1 MTLEWAP
8 LIPLPLLAL
17 LALVLIATGLATL
30 LGRKGS
36 VLLRLLAGTL
46 LILALANP
54 SIVREEREKLKDVAV
69 LLIDRSG
76 SQSLSVRETQTNLAL
91 AEVKKNLATLPNFDV
106 RVVETTPA
114 GENGTRLF
122 AALESALSD
131 VPPERI
137 AGAILVTDG
146 IIHDIPNT
154 LNALGFRAPLHTLIT
169 GLPVERD
176 RRIELLDAPRF
187 GIVGK
192 QQTVR
197 LRVTDNTGNE
207 PVLVKLRRDG
217 KPAGEGRVQPGQTLS
232 LPVQI
237 THSGANVIELEAEEA
252 PGELTGINNKA
263 TIIIDGVRD
272 KMRVLLVSGEPNP
285 GERTWRNTLKSDAS
299 VELIHFTILRPPEKQ
314 DGTPVSELSLIAFPT
329 RELFETKIDDFDL
342 IIFDRYTQQSIL
354 PLAYLQNIV
363 RYVRNGGALFVS
375 AGPEFAGPDGL
386 AGTPLQAI
394 LPATPDGQMAEK
406 PFRPQITEIGAKHPV
421 TQTLPGSGSPPEW
434 GEWTRQILSQSTQG
448 SVVMSGDNAQP
459 LLVLNREGKGRV
471 ALLLSDHAWLWARN
485 FRGGGPYL
493 DLLRNTVH
501 WLMKEPQLE
510 EEALRASAKPGTL
523 VIERRTMADSV
534 GALSL
539 TSPSGAKQSVTL
551 EQVGPGLWRREIP
564 ISELGLYRVDDGA
577 LTGFASV
584 GPANPLEFQDVL
596 SSTNPMSTLSAAS
609 GGSVR
614 RIAPATLSGSAVTV
628 TLPSIIRTTG
638 TGPLSGSDFIALRDT
653 QSSVVRGTALWPLLL
668 GLAGLTLLLAGLL
681 GPWLVESRLGR
692 GRRL

>member
-91 AEVKKNLATLPNFDV
+91 AEVKKNLATLPNLEI
-106 RVVETTPA
+106 RVVETTSA

-523 VIERRTMADSV
+523 VIERRTMADNV

-614 RIAPATLSGSAVTV
+614 RIAPATSSASAVTV

-668 GLAGLTLLLAGLL
+668 GLAGLILLLAGLL

>member
-36 VLLRLLAGTL
+36 VQLRLLAGTL

-54 SIVREEREKLKDVAV
+54 SIVREERENLKDVAV

-91 AEVKKNLATLPNFDV
+91 AEVKKRLATLPNLDI

-146 IIHDIPNT
+146 VIHDIPNT

-299 VELIHFTILRPPEKQ
+299 VDLIHFTILRPPEKQ

-434 GEWTRQILSQSTQG
+434 GEWTRQILAQSTQG

-523 VIERRTMADSV
+523 IIERRTMADSV

-539 TSPSGAKQSVTL
+539 TSPSGTKQSVTL

-596 SSTNPMSTLSAAS
+596 SSTTPMSTLSAAS

-614 RIAPATLSGSAVTV
+614 RIAPATSSGSAVTV
-628 TLPSIIRTTG
+628 TLPSIIRTAS
-638 TGPLSGSDFIALRDT
+638 TGPMSGSDFIALRDT

-692 GRRL
+692 IRSL